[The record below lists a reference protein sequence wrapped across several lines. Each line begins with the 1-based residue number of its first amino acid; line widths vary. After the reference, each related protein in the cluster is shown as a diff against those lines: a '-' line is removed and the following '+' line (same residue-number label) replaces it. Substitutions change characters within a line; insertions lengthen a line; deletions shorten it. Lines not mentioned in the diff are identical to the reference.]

1 MQYNWNIRCLTAVEQ
16 ELQQQLERELNIS
29 SAAARMLVV
38 RGIQTADEARQFIR
52 PSLDKLHDPFLM
64 KDMDKA
70 VERLHKALTQGEK
83 ILIYGDY
90 DVDGTTAVA
99 LMYRFLSGI
108 GRSQS
113 ELLDGA
119 ERLKDNGPLPNNQQ
133 GVPYPLA
140 KRPLP
145 NTQYPIPISEASNI
159 QYPIP
164 NIDYYIPDRYTEGYG
179 VSLKGIDYAVE
190 QGCQLVITLDCGIKS
205 VREVAYAAQKGIDV
219 IVCDHHTPDEVI
231 PAATAVLNMKRAD
244 CPYPYKE
251 LSGCGVGFKLAQA
264 YTQRYLVDNGR
275 SQGELMDGTK
285 CLKDNAPL
293 PNSPSGRPLPNNQQG
308 VPYPLAKRP
317 LPNTQYPIPNSEASL
332 LLPLTQLLAMSIASD
347 IVPITGENRILAHFG
362 IRQLISQPFA
372 GAAAVTE
379 VAGLDIHKMTI
390 SELAYKIGPRI
401 NACGRMKSGRAAV
414 ELLLTDDPAFARQQA
429 EEVNQHNEDR
439 RDCDAETTRE
449 ALEQLQSDPTFAD
462 RFTTVVYAPHWL
474 KGVLGIVA
482 SRLIENYYRP
492 TIVLAGGED
501 GIISGSARSVGGFD
515 VYAAIDSCSDLLTN
529 FGGHKYAAGLS
540 MHLEDLPKFCERFE
554 AYVASHICQ
563 NQLQPTLEI
572 ESELQLGDITRSFYN
587 VLRHLEPFGPGNPRP
602 LFVSRRLINHRDTR
616 AVGKH
621 GEHLRLDVTDRR
633 NAITGI
639 AFGRADMAEY
649 IQNGNAVDICYELN
663 ENTYNHHTTIQMMVH
678 DIKPS

>member
-1 MQYNWNIRCLTAVEQ
+1 MIYNWNIRCLSAVEQ

-38 RGIQTADEARQFIR
+38 RGIQTADEARAFVR

-99 LMYRFLSGI
+99 LMYRFL
-108 GRSQS
+108 
-113 ELLDGA
+113 L
-119 ERLKDNGPLPNNQQ
+119 PLTSHLS
-133 GVPYPLA
+133 PL
-140 KRPLP
+140 
-145 NTQYPIPISEASNI
+145 TSNL
-159 QYPIP
+159 
-164 NIDYYIPDRYTEGYG
+164 DYYIPDRYTEGYG

-190 QGCQLVITLDCGIKS
+190 QDCQLVITLDCGIKS
-205 VREVAYAAQKGIDV
+205 VREVAYAAQRGIDV

-264 YTQRYLVDNGR
+264 YTQRYLVDNG
-275 SQGELMDGTK
+275 
-285 CLKDNAPL
+285 P
-293 PNSPSGRPLPNNQQG
+293 RP
-308 VPYPLAKRP
+308 K
-317 LPNTQYPIPNSEASL
+317 TQYPIFDAEASI
-332 LLPLTQLLAMSIASD
+332 LLPLLQLLAMSIASD

-449 ALEQLQSDPTFAD
+449 ALEQLQTDPTFAD

-616 AVGKH
+616 AVGKQ
-621 GEHLRLDVTDRR
+621 GEHLRLDVTDRM

-639 AFGRADMAEY
+639 AFGRSDMAEY

-678 DIKPS
+678 DIKPSSEVKG